1 MNVHYLSYDP
11 VAPVCSWSYATE
23 GPELWDGTSFGSL
36 ILRGGATDGVVNL
49 ESASSSEPLWRSW
62 PNLIAVP
69 YHIEPSELSTLP
81 LSSAENL
88 AEESL
93 ALPASIERQGGS
105 SRSRR
110 NKNPEFKCED
120 TALSKRENVLAKN
133 RRAANRSR
141 KKHKEYIKKL
151 VQRCH
156 VEMERKRIQSS
167 LVKSLQHEIAYL
179 KEEIFKKAMCSYTY
193 MENQLYIRDCLYIQ
207 APSLSWRTPPTL
219 TSDTLSHGG

>member
-11 VAPVCSWSYATE
+11 AAPVSGWSYATE

-36 ILRGGATDGVVNL
+36 ILRGGATD
-49 ESASSSEPLWRSW
+49 
-62 PNLIAVP
+62 VP
-69 YHIEPSELSTLP
+69 YHIEPSELSLLP
-81 LSSAENL
+81 LSSTENL

-110 NKNPEFKCED
+110 NKNLEFKCED

-141 KKHKEYIKKL
+141 KKHKEYVKKL

-207 APSLSWRTPPTL
+207 APSLSWRTPPTM
-219 TSDTLSHGG
+219 TSDTSSHGC